1 MPRRPKTT
9 VKKFKGFP
17 STHPR
22 FEEFKNRVG
31 LPFMFNPKGRWGET
45 TVYYQGKGR
54 VRVDDKHGTEFRRL
68 KIWEKWRR

>member
-1 MPRRPKTT
+1 MPRQPKTK
-9 VKKFKGFP
+9 VSKFKGFP

-31 LPFMFNPKGRWGET
+31 LPFMFNPKGRWGKE

-54 VRVDDKHGTEFRRL
+54 VRIDNRTGTLFRPL
-68 KIWEKWRR
+68 KIWKR